1 MKLNNIVKLIDINK
15 LTGFSLL
22 KFVDVIDNGGSA
34 TINFAELVSTIK
46 NIVSDLGPVNPLLN
60 SQLKSLREYL
70 IQKVLGN

>member
-34 TINFAELVSTIK
+34 TINFAELVSAIK

>member
-34 TINFAELVSTIK
+34 TINVAELVSTIK
-46 NIVSDLGPVNPLLN
+46 NIVSD
-60 SQLKSLREYL
+60 
-70 IQKVLGN
+70 

>member
-22 KFVDVIDNGGSA
+22 KFVDVIDHGGSA
-34 TINFAELVSTIK
+34 TINVAELVSTIK

-70 IQKVLGN
+70 IEKVLGN

>member
-15 LTGFSLL
+15 LAGFSLL

-34 TINFAELVSTIK
+34 TINFAELVSTIQ

-70 IQKVLGN
+70 ILKVLGN